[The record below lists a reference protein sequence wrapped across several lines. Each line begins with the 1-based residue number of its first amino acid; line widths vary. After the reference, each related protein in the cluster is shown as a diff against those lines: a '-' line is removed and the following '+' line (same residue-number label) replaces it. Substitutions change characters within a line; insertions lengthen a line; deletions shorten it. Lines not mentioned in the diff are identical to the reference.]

1 MEVEIEPLQVDR
13 DQALPLGLLV
23 NEITSNAF
31 KHAFQG
37 ASSGRIKI
45 SLSEVSDREAR
56 LTISD
61 NGRGFNPDK
70 APMNMGSKLVAAFA
84 SQLNGEVKTASSKD
98 GTTFT
103 LTFPVRK

>member
-1 MEVEIEPLQVDR
+1 VEIESFLIDR

-23 NEITSNAF
+23 NEIISNAF

-37 ASSGRIKI
+37 ASSGRVRI
-45 SLSEVSDREAR
+45 SLSTVSDREAR

-61 NGRGFNPDK
+61 NGRGFNPDST
-70 APMNMGSKLVAAFA
+70 PQNMGTKLIAAFA
-84 SQLNGEVKTASSKD
+84 SQLKGEVESESSER